1 MTLSNAQEYEKS
13 ATEEIMPYIEIVSTP
28 SKHQKLIIGD
38 SVCHQLFNPFQ
49 IYNDVYCTVGSNQA
63 ITMIGQY
70 LLIKEFLENHEETT
84 DVYLVL
90 CAIEG
95 SGLDHGIWAYQYMV
109 TPFTEA
115 GLLENVL
122 PKTENEL
129 DEKFGKL
136 FMTPDVIQFI
146 DASPLVKKLFLNSF
160 YNKHYDNTVMSFEYL
175 QLIVD
180 LCAEREVEFHLL
192 HSPMR
197 ESSYEDM
204 KVQREKDLNACRNED
219 MREYIEEYYRSIV
232 FYPDEYFGDSIHFG
246 QGHQDEEQLADYI
259 RNMMEKE
266 AELSDFMLE

>member
-1 MTLSNAQEYEKS
+1 M
-13 ATEEIMPYIEIVSTP
+13 
-28 SKHQKLIIGD
+28 
-38 SVCHQLFNPFQ
+38 F
-49 IYNDVYCTVGSNQA
+49 
-63 ITMIGQY
+63 
-70 LLIKEFLENHEETT
+70 
-84 DVYLVL
+84 VL

-95 SGLDHGIWAYQYMV
+95 SGLDHGIWAYQYLV

-136 FMTPDVIQFI
+136 FMRPDVIQFI

-180 LCAEREVEFHLL
+180 LCTEREVEFHLL

-204 KVQREKDLNACRNED
+204 KAQRKKDLNACKNEE
-219 MREYIEEYYRSIV
+219 MRMYIDGYYRSIV
-232 FYPDEYFGDSIHFG
+232 FYPNEYFGDGIHFKEG
-246 QGHQDEEQLADYI
+246 YNDEEQLADYI
-259 RNMMEKE
+259 KSMMEKE